1 MVEVL
6 STKFSGSKGNPGN
19 PVEGSTLKQ
28 PDGTVISTVSDPA
41 IDKTVNTSQNP
52 GGYPANYKKVGVDTL

>member
-6 STKFSGSKGNPGN
+6 STKFARSKGSPGN

-41 IDKTVNTSQNP
+41 IDKTINTSQLP
-52 GGYPANYKKVGVDTL
+52 GGYPANYKKVGVDSL